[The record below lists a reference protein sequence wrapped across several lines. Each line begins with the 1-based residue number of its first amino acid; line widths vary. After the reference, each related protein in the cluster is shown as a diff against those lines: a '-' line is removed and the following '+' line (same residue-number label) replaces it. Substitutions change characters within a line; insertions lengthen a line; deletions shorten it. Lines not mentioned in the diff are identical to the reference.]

1 MGRAPCCDKAN
12 VKRGP
17 WSPEEDATLKS
28 YVESHGTG
36 GNWIA
41 LPRKAGLSLSLSLS
55 VTLWSVIASQ
65 LPGRT
70 DNDVKNYWNTKLRKK
85 MIAGKINLTTSTS
98 SSQAT
103 PINHATALPASSTS
117 IVPPCF
123 PKTETHDSAFPN
135 LQTQNS
141 AVSNLTDNINHG
153 YSQRVSFN
161 PYLCNPRF
169 MDFSEFG
176 TSTTTCNNSPINVN
190 YSSSQEGSSISDS
203 PAIGDH
209 KHCTESMQPGGG
221 NVCEEDAGIL
231 MEFGFGLPYY
241 DIVNGI
247 PFEEKASEIA
257 CMSLAD
263 CTSVSSI
270 IPHGL
275 NQSVI
280 NYY

>member
-1 MGRAPCCDKAN
+1 MIVR
-12 VKRGP
+12 
-17 WSPEEDATLKS
+17 
-28 YVESHGTG
+28 
-36 GNWIA
+36 
-41 LPRKAGLSLSLSLS
+41 
-55 VTLWSVIASQ
+55 WSVIASQ